1 MRDKEIKW
9 EIVGE
14 LKMTERQPILVLRNG
29 VYEKDYLDNIK
40 IGEQIRVPFKEECV
54 GKSPE
59 ECK

>member
-1 MRDKEIKW
+1 MKDKEMKW
-9 EIVGE
+9 KIAGE

-29 VYEKDYLDNIK
+29 VYEKDYFDNIK
-40 IGEQIRVPFKEECV
+40 IGEQIRVPFKEEYV